1 MLFAALKSRGFQFE
15 QTHVSEPQRIEKLV
29 AMLTLALAWAVKV
42 GEFITN
48 RGENIPI
55 KKHKRKARSIFRVG
69 LDFIRK
75 KLLHHIPLN
84 ESINL
89 LSCT

>member
-15 QTHVSEPQRIEKLV
+15 QTHVSESKRIEKLV
-29 AMLTLALAWAVKV
+29 AILALALAWAVKV
-42 GEFITN
+42 GEFLTD
-48 RGENIPI
+48 RGEKIPI
-55 KKHKRKARSIFRVG
+55 KKHKRKARSIFRIG

-75 KLLHHIPLN
+75 NLLHHLPLN